1 MGELLI
7 ILLLI
12 VANGVF
18 AMAEAALLSARK
30 ARLQQRANEGDQR
43 AAAALELAN
52 QPNVFLA
59 AVQIGITLIG
69 ILAGAFGG
77 ATLAG
82 SLAEWLRGMPFLAPA
97 AEPLAFALIVLL
109 TTYLSLII
117 GELVPKRLALT
128 NPERIIAAMAA
139 PMQAL
144 ARLAA
149 PLVRFLDSSS
159 NLVLNLLG
167 ARAST
172 EPEVTEE
179 EIKVMVAQGAQAGT
193 FEESERELVNGVF
206 RLADMR
212 VDALMTPRTEVT
224 WFDVNESVE
233 SVREKII
240 KSGRSRFP
248 VARGSLDDVIGVVR
262 AKDLLA
268 RALANEPFDLTA
280 CLQPPLF
287 VPESLTALKMLSRFR
302 DANTHIALI
311 LDEYGGLRGVI
322 TIADIL
328 AEIVGGAYLEEEAT
342 EPEVI
347 QREDGSWLINGMMM
361 IEEVAELLPSLR
373 LPDESERE
381 YQTLGGY
388 LMSQFGR
395 IPQVGDVYEADG
407 LRFEIVDMDG
417 YRVDRV
423 LVSSLPPSEPS
434 RTATEAE
441 S

>member
-18 AMAEAALLSARK
+18 AMSETALLSARK
-30 ARLQQRANEGDQR
+30 ARLQQRADEGDQR

-52 QPNVFLA
+52 QPNTFLA
-59 AVQIGITLIG
+59 TVQIGITLIG

-82 SLAEWLRGMPFLAPA
+82 TLAELLRSVPLLASS

-128 NPERIIAAMAA
+128 NPERIVSQVAA
-139 PMQAL
+139 PM
-144 ARLAA
+144 RLLSRMAA
-149 PLVRFLDSSS
+149 PLVRFLDGST
-159 NLVLNLLG
+159 NLMLQLLNV
-167 ARAST
+167 RASAT
-172 EPEVTEE
+172 PEVTEE
-179 EIKVMVAQGAQAGT
+179 EIKVMIAQGTQTGT
-193 FEESERELVNGVF
+193 FEETERELVNGVF
-206 RLADMR
+206 RLADVR

-224 WFDVNESVE
+224 WFEVNEPIE
-233 SVREKII
+233 SVREKIV

-262 AKDLLA
+262 AKDLLV
-268 RALANEPFDLTA
+268 RALAGEPFDLTA

-287 VPESLTALKMLSRFR
+287 VPESLTALKMLNRFR

-311 LDEYGGLRGVI
+311 IDEYGGLRGVV
-322 TIADIL
+322 TIADVL
-328 AEIVGGAYLEEEAT
+328 AEIVGGKYLEEEAV
-342 EPEVI
+342 EPEAV
-347 QREDGSWLINGMMM
+347 QREDGSWLIDGMMM
-361 IEEVAELLPSLR
+361 IDEFAELFPMLR

-395 IPQVGDVYEADG
+395 IPQIGDLHEADG
-407 LRFEIVDMDG
+407 LRFEVVDMDG

-423 LVSSLPPSEPS
+423 LVSPLPPPEQEQ
-434 RTATEAE
+434 TAAQDA
-441 S
+441 

>member
-12 VANGVF
+12 VANSVF
-18 AMAEAALLSARK
+18 AMSEAALLSARK
-30 ARLQQRANEGDQR
+30 ARLRQRVNQGDRR

-52 QPNVFLA
+52 QPSTFLA
-59 AVQIGITLIG
+59 TVQIGITLIG

-77 ATLAG
+77 ATIAG
-82 SLAEWLRGMPFLAPA
+82 SLAEALRSVPFLAPS
-97 AEPLAFALIVLL
+97 AEPLAFGLVVLL

-128 NPERIIAAMAA
+128 SPERIIGLVAA
-139 PMQAL
+139 PMRL
-144 ARLAA
+144 LSRLAA
-149 PLVRFLDSSS
+149 PLVRFLDGST
-159 NLVLNLLG
+159 NLVLILLG

-179 EIKVMVAQGAQAGT
+179 EIKVMIAQGTQAGT
-193 FEESERELVNGVF
+193 FEEAERELVDGVF
-206 RLADMR
+206 RLADVR

-224 WFDVNESVE
+224 WFDVNEPIE
-233 SVREKII
+233 SVRDKLV
-240 KSGRSRFP
+240 KSGKSRFP

-287 VPESLTALKMLSRFR
+287 VPESLTALKLLNRFR

-311 LDEYGGLRGVI
+311 IDEYGGLRGVV
-322 TIADIL
+322 TIADVL
-328 AEIVGGAYLEEEAT
+328 AEIVGGIYLEET
-342 EPEVI
+342 SEPEVV
-347 QREDGSWLINGMMM
+347 QREDGSWLVDGMIM
-361 IEEVAELLPSLR
+361 IDELAELFPMLR

-395 IPQVGDVYEADG
+395 IPQVSDVYEADG

-423 LVSSLPPSEPS
+423 LVSQVPPETPQAGMAHS
-434 RTATEAE
+434 A
-441 S
+441 

>member
-12 VANGVF
+12 VANSVF
-18 AMAEAALLSARK
+18 AMSEAALLSARK
-30 ARLQQRANEGDQR
+30 ARLQQRANQGDRR

-52 QPNVFLA
+52 QPSTFLA
-59 AVQIGITLIG
+59 TVQIGITLIG

-77 ATLAG
+77 AAIAS
-82 SLAEWLRGMPFLAPA
+82 SLAEALRSVPFLAPS
-97 AEPLAFALIVLL
+97 AEPLAFGLVVLL

-128 NPERIIAAMAA
+128 NPERIIGLVAA
-139 PMQAL
+139 PMRL
-144 ARLAA
+144 LSRLAA
-149 PLVRFLDSSS
+149 PLVRFLDGST
-159 NLVLNLLG
+159 NLVLILLG

-179 EIKVMVAQGAQAGT
+179 EIRVMIAQGTQAGT
-193 FEESERELVNGVF
+193 FEEAERELVDGVF
-206 RLADMR
+206 RLADVR

-224 WFDVNESVE
+224 WFDVNEPIE
-233 SVREKII
+233 SVRDKLV
-240 KSGRSRFP
+240 KSGKSRFP

-262 AKDLLA
+262 AKDLLG

-287 VPESLTALKMLSRFR
+287 VPESLTALKLLNRFR

-311 LDEYGGLRGVI
+311 IDEYGGLRGVV
-322 TIADIL
+322 TIADVL
-328 AEIVGGAYLEEEAT
+328 AEIVGGIYLEET
-342 EPEVI
+342 SEPEVV
-347 QREDGSWLINGMMM
+347 QREDGSWLVDGMIM
-361 IEEVAELLPSLR
+361 IDELAELFPMLR

-395 IPQVGDVYEADG
+395 IPQVSDVYEADG

-423 LVSSLPPSEPS
+423 LVSQVPPETP
-434 RTATEAE
+434 EAGMAQGA
-441 S
+441 

>member
-1 MGELLI
+1 
-7 ILLLI
+7 
-12 VANGVF
+12 
-18 AMAEAALLSARK
+18 
-30 ARLQQRANEGDQR
+30 
-43 AAAALELAN
+43 
-52 QPNVFLA
+52 
-59 AVQIGITLIG
+59 VQIGITLIG

-82 SLAEWLRGMPFLAPA
+82 TLAELLRSVPLLEAS
-97 AEPLAFALIVLL
+97 AEPLAFALVVLL

-128 NPERIIAAMAA
+128 NPERIVSAVAA
-139 PMQAL
+139 PM
-144 ARLAA
+144 RLLSRMAS
-149 PLVRFLDSSS
+149 PLVRFLDGSTS
-159 NLVLNLLG
+159 LMLRLLNV
-167 ARAST
+167 RAST

-179 EIKVMVAQGAQAGT
+179 EIKVMIAQGAQTGT
-193 FEESERELVNGVF
+193 FEEAERELVDGVF
-206 RLADMR
+206 RLADVR

-224 WFDVNESVE
+224 WFEVNEPIE

-240 KSGRSRFP
+240 KSGKSRFP

-287 VPESLTALKMLSRFR
+287 VPESLTALKMLNRFR

-311 LDEYGGLRGVI
+311 IDEYGGLRGVV
-322 TIADIL
+322 TIADVL
-328 AEIVGGAYLEEEAT
+328 AEIVGGKYLEEEAV
-342 EPEVI
+342 EPEAV
-347 QREDGSWLINGMMM
+347 QREDGSWLIDGMMM
-361 IEEVAELLPSLR
+361 IDEFAELFPMLR

-395 IPQVGDVYEADG
+395 IPQVGDLYEADG
-407 LRFEIVDMDG
+407 LRFEVVDMDG

-423 LVSSLPPSEPS
+423 LVLPLPPSES
-434 RTATEAE
+434 AQTAAQNA
-441 S
+441 